1 MIYFDHAATT
11 PMWPEVIEAVSLAFV
26 ENFANSGTVYRI
38 GMESRACIEEA
49 TRQIAE
55 TLQIPDSHRI
65 IFTSGGSESNNLF
78 IKGVLFPDKP
88 GACLGVEHPSVTES
102 LAAMQRTGS
111 TIHQFCNMQAG
122 GRANLDVVS
131 ACKEHGARI
140 FCLSHVN
147 HELGV
152 VNPVRELKARLNKE
166 SPRTRLF
173 VDGAQAI
180 GKQSIPSSFWEGL
193 AGYSLSAHKFGGPK
207 GIGALI
213 YDSRLDL
220 FPLIHGGGQQAGVRS
235 GTLPTPLILGLAK
248 AMQISVPRIE
258 ERRIKLLR
266 LRRRLLEGLK
276 ALQSGCPDLELH
288 FNSSMS
294 EDPEEQEPGILNFS
308 FPPVEGEVL
317 LHHLESKEIYVGLGS
332 ACSARSKE
340 PSKILTR
347 IGKTRQ
353 EALCS
358 LRISM
363 GIENSESE
371 VDQFVAEFGQA
382 YQTLFPAFAKGARH

>member
-1 MIYFDHAATT
+1 MIYLDHAATT
-11 PMWPEVIEAVSLAFV
+11 PMWPEVIETVSRAFA

-55 TLQIPDSHRI
+55 TLQVPDSHRI

-78 IKGVLFPDKP
+78 IKGILFPDKT
-88 GACLGVEHPSVTES
+88 GACLGLEHPSVTEC
-102 LAAMQRTGS
+102 LTAMQGTGAR
-111 TIHQFCNMQAG
+111 IHQFTEMQTG
-122 GRANLDVVS
+122 GRAQLDVVS
-131 ACKEHGARI
+131 ACKEHGARLL
-140 FCLSHVN
+140 CVSQVN
-147 HELGV
+147 HELGA
-152 VNPVRELKARLNKE
+152 VNPVRALKARLNKE

-173 VDGAQAI
+173 VDGAQAV

-220 FPLIHGGGQQAGVRS
+220 FPLIHGGGQQTGVRS

-248 AMQISVPRIE
+248 ALQISVQSIAA
-258 ERRIKLLR
+258 RREKLLR
-266 LRRRLLEGLK
+266 LRRRLLDALQ
-276 ALQSGCPDLELH
+276 ALQSNDLALQ
-288 FNSSMS
+288 FNSSLS
-294 EDPEEQEPGILNFS
+294 EEAEEQEPGILNFS

-363 GIENSESE
+363 GIENSESD
-371 VDQFVAEFGQA
+371 VDQFVAAFGQA